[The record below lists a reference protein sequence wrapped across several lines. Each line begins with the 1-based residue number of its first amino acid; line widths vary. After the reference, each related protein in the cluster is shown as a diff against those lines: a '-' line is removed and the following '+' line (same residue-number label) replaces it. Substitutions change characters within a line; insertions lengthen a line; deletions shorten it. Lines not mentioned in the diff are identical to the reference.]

1 MTEWPWSWMGKD
13 LEKSIEAS
21 SEGLRLEIESIRREL
36 LSLSKIIAQDTDPGD
51 GVKEALDVL
60 AARMGAIDISV
71 RRVGDDVQEVATLT
85 WDLQYRVSLLELPRE
100 PERSYFSGMKEY
112 LKRMH
117 LFIVAAFS
125 CGIAAAGV
133 LWLLSMSVR

>member
-13 LEKSIEAS
+13 LERSIETS
-21 SEGLRLEIESIRREL
+21 SEGLRMEIESIRHEL
-36 LSLSKIIAQDTDPGD
+36 LSLSKLIAQDKDPGD

-60 AARMGAIDISV
+60 AARMGVIDVSV
-71 RRVGDDVQEVATLT
+71 GRLSDDVQEVATVM
-85 WDLQYRVSLLELPRE
+85 WDLQHRVALLELPIE
-100 PERSYFSGMKEY
+100 SDRSYFAGMREY